1 MADFDE
7 NRVTDETVAAAVS
20 HTAASET
27 VDKLTSTLT
36 NVNIQDGKETPVKK
50 TFQQQVKPVAKPATP
65 KNNFSSKKA
74 NKYGYD
80 EDDDY
85 GDYDDYDDYDYDN

>member
-7 NRVTDETVAAAVS
+7 NRVTDETAAAAVS
-20 HTAASET
+20 HTTSQT

-50 TFQQQVKPVAKPATP
+50 TFQQVKPVAKPVTP
-65 KNNFSSKKA
+65 KNNFSKKA
-74 NKYGYD
+74 TKCGYD

-85 GDYDDYDDYDYDN
+85 GDFDDYDDYDYDN